1 MVDAPVGTGIRS
13 NSSRPSARSRFR
25 WVGVWVGRGSG
36 SAGRYRPVS
45 GDGPAST
52 PVPWS
57 PPAGRSTLSGSIGGF
72 SCSARS
78 ASPRFRRRV
87 RLSRRSWWPLARF
100 HGIRSPI
107 EDGDWLCSAG
117 SHRGSHSGSMGECV
131 SVKSVPCVRQRTLPD
146 APALFLQAG
155 GRGFESYRLHSEKRR
170 RGKGLFDFGGLWIT
184 GS

>member
-78 ASPRFRRRV
+78 ASPRFRRRI
-87 RLSRRSWWPLARF
+87 RLSRRSCWPLARF

-117 SHRGSHSGSMGECV
+117 SHRGSHSGSRGVRECQIRPV
-131 SVKSVPCVRQRTLPD
+131 CTPAHAPGRTSPFFASRGSWVRVPSSP
-146 APALFLQAG
+146 PF
-155 GRGFESYRLHSEKRR
+155 
-170 RGKGLFDFGGLWIT
+170 
-184 GS
+184 